1 MGNFE
6 SNASYTNHYITN
18 DVKARR
24 FEWSTVKG
32 STRVGSN
39 LDTGEIRQQWQTL
52 KHTIVQCK

>member
-6 SNASYTNHYITN
+6 SNALYTNHYITN

-24 FEWSTVKG
+24 FEWGPVKG

-39 LDTGEIRQQWQTL
+39 LVSEAIFQ
-52 KHTIVQCK
+52 

>member
-6 SNASYTNHYITN
+6 SNALYTNHYITK
-18 DVKARR
+18 DVKAR
-24 FEWSTVKG
+24 FEWSPVKG

-39 LDTGEIRQQWQTL
+39 LDTGEIRKQWQTL